1 MNNPALPMYAAAGA
15 AFSSSPAQAAYQ
27 PGLIANH
34 LQRPAHPQVTPQPI
48 SQAIYHQNP
57 GQIGA
62 FSPSNHSPLQG
73 WWTSSPSATLSLAL
87 SHADSV
93 PGYPT
98 NGPSPMSVTQAASQ
112 PPHTSSLSQM
122 STPTPPLQAGSS
134 ASADT
139 HTAAFM
145 GLPVQPNSSLA
156 QQAQMQKAV
165 QMAHNIPQQQHQQQQ
180 AQSEHQT
187 DGGALSMSPQSAA
200 RERARVSILLDI
212 NTHLLQEVISLQ
224 EQEKTANSAVSGQQS
239 PDSPVSA
246 TDPSNPLNSSGDEP
260 SKSASGTGSH
270 PNKPPSQEYADC
282 MRRLQANLS
291 YLAAI
296 ADAKKKANGA
306 LPHGPTIMAP
316 PAHLPQV
323 QDLYKQLNSLFPDA
337 GQSAMSKAHTVSQ
350 HPTQNMNTESRHSD
364 PVLADV

>member
-62 FSPSNHSPLQG
+62 FSPSNHSPLQ
-73 WWTSSPSATLSLAL
+73 
-87 SHADSV
+87 
-93 PGYPT
+93 GYPT